1 MKTKLGAIV
10 VFVLVQLAGI
20 HCVHAGGLVAA
31 WGDSSYGQ
39 TTLPAGV
46 NSVKAIALGPEH
58 GVALRSDGT
67 VVAWGHDYNGDTRVP
82 PDLTRATAIAAGLL
96 DSLILKPD
104 GTVMSWGGNYYGSE
118 TNVPAGLSNVVAIA
132 AGWYHSL
139 ALKSDGTV
147 VAWGYNYYGQTNVPA
162 RLSDVIAIA
171 AGGYHNLAL
180 RADGTVAAWG
190 NSWYGQ
196 TNVPIGLTN
205 VIAIAAGGY
214 HSLALKS
221 DGTVV
226 AWGNDGQGQ
235 TNVPPGLSNVV
246 AIAAGYLHSLALKA
260 DGTIVAW
267 GYNYYGQTNVPSGLS
282 NATAIVAGGDSSLA
296 LVFSGP
302 VQITQNPQSQT
313 VAYTSNATFSVG
325 ATGNEPISYQ
335 WYFKGRFVTNSSRIT
350 GATSAALNI
359 SNAQFS
365 DIGIYTVV
373 VSNTFGSVISSGATL
388 TVVSPPFLT
397 GQSLTNL
404 TVGAGADVAFSASAD
419 GTPPLSAQWL
429 FNGTT
434 LAGATNTTLSLTNI
448 QPDASGVYSLRFTN
462 LYGGAQADFALTVTD
477 TPPYIVGQPVGVTV
491 LRGGSATFAVSARGS
506 LPLSFQWR
514 FNGQDIADATNAPLT
529 LSDLNY
535 GQMGYYDVAVSNLF
549 GKAVSVKVYLS
560 VQPVA
565 VWGNLFGV
573 SNAPAGLT
581 NLVAISAGNNYL
593 LGLKAD
599 GTVAVWGNPVQFPIF
614 PPYLKTNLVDSV
626 TSVTN
631 VPAGLSNVTA
641 IAAGAGHAL
650 ALKADGIVVAWGD
663 DSYGQTNVPAGLS
676 NVVAIAAGADH
687 SLALTADGRLMSW
700 GSYQPTPS
708 RFIYYSVYVPA
719 TNTPAG
725 LSNVIAIAAGAD
737 HDLAVKNDGTIVAWG
752 LSGTT
757 NVPTN
762 LSNAIA
768 VACGATVRN
777 PSFPNPYYQVG
788 FNLALQADGTV
799 VSWNYTNGVY
809 GLDYSPL
816 PSPPVVPA
824 GLSNVVAIAAN
835 NFGMALKADGSVITW
850 GLTPSNAP
858 PGLANVI
865 AIAAGNGFAAAVGDD
880 GSPFFTIQPANQTVT
895 NGATA
900 RFHARAVG
908 LQPMRYQWQFN
919 GANLAGATN
928 GDLTLTNA
936 RGRNVGNYQLVAAN
950 ALGMATSKVA
960 RLSIPFNANL
970 AAALNATNL
979 VWETFMSTN
988 KAPSWFAENKI
999 THDGDAAAQSGPI
1012 VDNQRSYLNTTLAG
1026 PGTLAFWWKVS
1037 SEESYDFLSFY
1048 LDDAVVPMAAISGE
1062 VDWRQETFTIPS
1074 GTHIARWIYAKDASV
1089 SAGQDAGWLDQVA
1102 FTPDPPLRLSA
1113 PRRLLDGSFVF
1124 AVSATNGSL
1133 LQPDSLAGLEVQAST
1148 DLVNW
1153 VALTNALTLTNGVLY
1168 WRDAAGS
1175 NYPLRFYRVMGH

>member
-1 MKTKLGAIV
+1 MKTKLCAIV
-10 VFVLVQLAGI
+10 VFVLAQLMSI
-20 HCVHAGGLVAA
+20 SDVHADGLVAA
-31 WGDSSYGQ
+31 WGDNNYGQ
-39 TTLPAGV
+39 TTLPVGV
-46 NSVKAIALGPEH
+46 NNVKAIAAGPLH
-58 GVALRSDGT
+58 NLALRADGTVAGWGKNVFGEATAPAGLSGVTAIAAGEWHSLALRANGT
-67 VVAWGHDYNGDTRVP
+67 VVAWGSNTYGQTNLP
-82 PDLTRATAIAAGLL
+82 SDLSHVIAIAAGFGHNLA
-96 DSLILKPD
+96 LKAD
-104 GTVMSWGGNYYGSE
+104 GTVVVWGLGSQGQTNIPTGLSNVVAIAAGQFDNLALKVDGTVAAWGYDFRTGQ

-132 AGWYHSL
+132 TGYYHSL
-139 ALKSDGTV
+139 ALKADGTV
-147 VAWGYNYYGQTNVPA
+147 VAWGSGPY
-162 RLSDVIAIA
+162 
-171 AGGYHNLAL
+171 
-180 RADGTVAAWG
+180 
-190 NSWYGQ
+190 
-196 TNVPIGLTN
+196 
-205 VIAIAAGGY
+205 
-214 HSLALKS
+214 
-221 DGTVV
+221 
-226 AWGNDGQGQ
+226 GQ

-246 AIAAGYLHSLALKA
+246 AIAAGTYQSLALKA
-260 DGTIVAW
+260 DGTVAW
-267 GYNYYGQTNVPSGLS
+267 WGLDNALINPPAGLS
-282 NATAIVAGGDSSLA
+282 NATAIAAGGAHGLA
-296 LVFSGP
+296 IVSDGP
-302 VQITQNPQSQT
+302 IQILQNPQDEE
-313 VAYTSNATFSVG
+313 VPYTSNADFSVTVAG
-325 ATGNEPISYQ
+325 SEPLSYR
-335 WYFKGRFVTNSSRIT
+335 WLFNGRAVTNSSRVS
-350 GATSAALNI
+350 GATNATLNI
-359 SNAQFS
+359 ADAQFDDIGTYTVIASNA
-365 DIGIYTVV
+365 
-373 VSNTFGSVISSGATL
+373 FGSVVSAGATL
-388 TVVSPPFLT
+388 TVVSPPFIT
-397 GQSLTNL
+397 SQSATNL
-404 TVGAGADVAFSASAD
+404 TVGAGADVAFAGSAQ
-419 GTPPLSAQWL
+419 GTPPLSSQWL
-429 FNGTT
+429 FNGAN
-434 LAGATNTTLSLTNI
+434 LAGATGATLSLTNL
-448 QPDASGVYSLRFTN
+448 QPGASGVYSLRFTN
-462 LYGGAQADFALTVTD
+462 LYGSARADFALTVTD

-928 GDLTLTNA
+928 GDLTTTNIQ
-936 RGRNVGNYQLVAAN
+936 GRNVGDYQLVAAN

-999 THDGDAAAQSGPI
+999 THDGDAAAQSGPV
-1012 VDNQRSYLNTTLAG
+1012 VDNQQSYLTTTLVG
-1026 PGTLAFWWKVS
+1026 PGTLTFWWKVS

-1124 AVSATNGSL
+1124 AVGATNGSL

-1153 VALTNALTLTNGVLY
+1153 VALTNALTLTNGVLH